1 VTSVQQSSDIDLFS
15 DAQLEEPYGVFTAI
29 RESAP
34 VVWMSAHQAWASA
47 RYGVARSV
55 LRDWETFSSAQGV
68 GLTPELN
75 AMLEGTLLA
84 SDPPLHDQL
93 RGILSA
99 RLAPKAL
106 RSATDF
112 IQREADDLIAELSS
126 VGRFD
131 AISDLAQRFSLGVVS
146 ELIGLPEEVRGKL
159 IEWGDATI
167 NLLGPLNGLAQ
178 TSLPVAEEMFVW
190 LQGVVKSDLV
200 EGGMGRDIYEAA
212 EAGKIDQ
219 ASAAPLLSAYVAASL
234 DTTTSLLGLAIGLF
248 TEYPD
253 AWRRVREDT
262 ATIPSVLL
270 EVARY
275 ASPVQWVSRV
285 ATVDTDIDG
294 VTIGAGQR
302 VILLLAGANRDPSHY
317 EDADTFDIDRKPV
330 DHLAFSYGVHSCAGQ
345 GLARLEATCLFT
357 ALAPRV
363 ASFELAG
370 TPIRKLS
377 NLTRGWQSL
386 PIQINP
392 A

>member
-1 VTSVQQSSDIDLFS
+1 
-15 DAQLEEPYGVFTAI
+15 
-29 RESAP
+29 
-34 VVWMSAHQAWASA
+34 
-47 RYGVARSV
+47 
-55 LRDWETFSSAQGV
+55 
-68 GLTPELN
+68 
-75 AMLEGTLLA
+75 
-84 SDPPLHDQL
+84 
-93 RGILSA
+93 
-99 RLAPKAL
+99 
-106 RSATDF
+106 
-112 IQREADDLIAELSS
+112 
-126 VGRFD
+126 
-131 AISDLAQRFSLGVVS
+131 
-146 ELIGLPEEVRGKL
+146 
-159 IEWGDATI
+159 
-167 NLLGPLNGLAQ
+167 
-178 TSLPVAEEMFVW
+178 
-190 LQGVVKSDLV
+190 
-200 EGGMGRDIYEAA
+200 
-212 EAGKIDQ
+212 
-219 ASAAPLLSAYVAASL
+219 
-234 DTTTSLLGLAIGLF
+234 
-248 TEYPD
+248 
-253 AWRRVREDT
+253 
-262 ATIPSVLL
+262 VLL

-370 TPIRKLS
+370 TPVRKLS